1 MQKMGGEA
9 PRLSEHHK
17 AAVRRLLA
25 RGKRAEAIEFL
36 QAQTGADGD
45 TCRELVKE
53 MERATPP
60 RRKGRAQTKAK
71 SGEESVGKSLL
82 GCLGMIG
89 FVLVLIVF
97 FVAAIF
103 VLGRLRGGVNG
114 ISSGEPLPPYAVSI
128 PVTVVGLA
136 FVLFV
141 GPLLLR
147 RLGGIGPKTAGV
159 PDSVR
164 ALGVV
169 PMLLLIP
176 LLIVGGPKRPAHA
189 PVHATSGTE
198 LLVVFLGILASVPPI
213 LAAISSRWWV
223 VTGSIVIWLAW
234 AIAVYNTQYG
244 LSAIPACIQVLAGI
258 AVAFVL
264 NPGSKTA
271 G

>member
-1 MQKMGGEA
+1 MGGEA

-17 AAVRRLLA
+17 AVVRRLLVQ
-25 RGKRAEAIEFL
+25 GKRVEAIGFL
-36 QAQTGADGD
+36 QAKTGADRK
-45 TCRELVKE
+45 TCRKLVKE
-53 MERATPP
+53 VERATPP
-60 RRKGRAQTKAK
+60 RRKERAQTKAK
-71 SGEESVGKSLL
+71 SGGESSGMSLP
-82 GCLGMIG
+82 GCLGTIG

-97 FVAAIF
+97 FVAASS
-103 VLGRLRGGVNG
+103 VLGRLRGGVN
-114 ISSGEPLPPYAVSI
+114 SSDEPLPPYAVSI
-128 PVTVVGLA
+128 PVMGVGLA

-141 GPLLLR
+141 GPPLLR
-147 RLGGIGPKTAGV
+147 RLAGIGPKTAGA
-159 PDSVR
+159 PDFVR

-189 PVHATSGTE
+189 PVHATSPME

-213 LAAISSRWWV
+213 LAAMSSRWWV

-258 AVAFVL
+258 AVAYVL
-264 NPGSKTA
+264 NPGPKTA